1 MHAAKAFFIPAVTV
15 YKLIHG
21 NIKHAAE
28 FNENTKTWILPFVL
42 DIHNRVGR
50 APPQAPQGIPA
61 SSLFSR
67 GRLLSP
73 ARDHENQIYL
83 HNVPYNITQTYFI
96 FKVIVCELNT
106 ILCLVVFNCTFFKNI
121 HLTYV

>member
-1 MHAAKAFFIPAVTV
+1 MLAAKAFFIPAVTV
-15 YKLIHG
+15 YELVHG
-21 NIKHAAE
+21 NIKHADE
-28 FNENTKTWILPFVL
+28 FDENTKTRILPFVL
-42 DIHNRVGR
+42 DIHNRVER

-73 ARDHENQIYL
+73 ARGHENQIYL

-96 FKVIVCELNT
+96 FKVLVCELNI
-106 ILCLVVFNCTFFKNI
+106 ILCLVLFNCMFSKNT